1 MREAASPVAEPR
13 QAGCGGGCL
22 PWLQKRP
29 PQPSWQLHCQGCW
42 QVPWRQ
48 PGYRMHWSQYRPCQ
62 PTLHLR
68 REEGQCALLGSHGSF
83 PAHKTS
89 PPTASALLV
98 LVRFGQPLGSL
109 NPKDSSILP
118 QRV

>member
-1 MREAASPVAEPR
+1 MGDVLACDRAQV
-13 QAGCGGGCL
+13 GCGGGSL

-29 PQPSWQLHCQGCW
+29 PQPSWQLHCQGCR

-62 PTLHLR
+62 PTLHLG
-68 REEGQCALLGSHGSF
+68 REKGQCTPLLGSHN
-83 PAHKTS
+83 PLPKHETS

-98 LVRFGQPLGSL
+98 LERLGRPSGSL
-109 NPKDSSILP
+109 NPKDS
-118 QRV
+118 